1 MVQYFTIYGYA
12 RSKMTDEE
20 FRDLI
25 SESLTCRLTDGEG
38 CGQNMETFLSRCFY
52 QAVRS
57 GADAYSPGPAC
68 ATHALSIF
76 VKLGNALKA

>member
-1 MVQYFTIYGYA
+1 MQYFTIYGYA

-38 CGQNMETFLSRCFY
+38 CGQNMDNFLSRCFY
-52 QAVRS
+52 QAVCERYNAR
-57 GADAYSPGPAC
+57 GLGVRKGLGYS
-68 ATHALSIF
+68 L
-76 VKLGNALKA
+76 